1 MYLGNP
7 LLPIQLKEKR
17 VASQIKQALNEKN
30 RELDIPSPKL
40 VLSPYFL
47 FNYHYFTEKDEQGE
61 KIVAES
67 RDGLLALDGNSLKID
82 VDIAKLI
89 KNGMKS
95 TSNEI
100 PELDFEE
107 KETLVDKKQEANVL
121 KFKTAEHFK
130 ISKSNVAISHAK
142 KFFVPF
148 YEYEIT
154 IGEKKFAL
162 IINVSDNPKK
172 DSDIVIAGIDSVP
185 IREKGIME
193 VTQETLEDLT
203 KPEAWIDYSKG
214 LLRET
219 SNLFVSEN
227 GKPIA
232 KEATQ
237 NTKVNASVLSSKWVL
252 ILIMLL
258 ALFIIYLAFA

>member
-17 VASQIKQALNEKN
+17 AAAQVKQALSEKN
-30 RELDIPSPKL
+30 RELEIPSPKL

-89 KNGMKS
+89 KKGMKS

-107 KETLVDKKQEANVL
+107 RETLVEKKQEENVL
-121 KFKTAEHFK
+121 KLKTAEYFK
-130 ISKSNVAISHAK
+130 INKSNVAISHAK
-142 KFFVPF
+142 RFFVPF

-154 IGEKKFAL
+154 IGETKFAL
-162 IINVSDNPKK
+162 IINAADNPKK